1 MPHVFL
7 LSGFS
12 NIWISTPR
20 GANGCLLKSWAPLR
34 TVHEKTFGLTFENL
48 NRLTCMSSCG
58 SNSSHRL
65 RGELLATP
73 LRAPMV
79 CDFHVYSACSAIFLL
94 CWPFGTSSYSNSF
107 SFMYCLNP
115 IEHSLS
121 STFFLGLILAALSC
135 CIKTR

>member
-12 NIWISTPR
+12 NILISTPR
-20 GANGCLLKSWAPLR
+20 GANGCRLKSWAPLR
-34 TVHEKTFGLTFENL
+34 TVHEQTFGLTFENR
-48 NRLTCMSSCG
+48 NRLTYMSSWG
-58 SNSSHRL
+58 SSSSHRP

-79 CDFHVYSACSAIFLL
+79 CDFHIWSARSARFLL

-107 SFMYCLNP
+107 YFIACLNSV
-115 IEHSLS
+115 ENSLS
-121 STFFLGLILAALSC
+121 SPCFLGLIPAFLSR
-135 CIKTR
+135 CIKTW